1 MELKRFAIYD
11 ITKDDKP
18 AYRSS
23 YEFIVLPHVG
33 DTIRVVGRH
42 GIDVLR
48 VLAIVHKPVPTEG
61 SDVILDLA
69 RATGA
74 SVTLYVKHMATDYP
88 GDDEPDPLLGV
99 HL

>member
-11 ITKDDKP
+11 ITKDGKP

-23 YEFIVLPHVG
+23 YDFIVLPHVG
-33 DTIRVVGRH
+33 ETIRVVGRH

-48 VLAIVHKPVPTEG
+48 VLAIVHEPVATEG

-74 SVTLYVKHMATDYP
+74 SVTLYVKHVATDYP
-88 GDDEPDPLLGV
+88 GDVDDEPDPLL
-99 HL
+99 